1 MNKQYIV
8 QESNIN
14 NRKEFYN
21 YIINKYKLK
30 TYTNK
35 EYMINNKYPFVI
47 DLNTKE
53 FYILESI
60 TCCACAAQQDRI
72 ISIKEFKKIS

>member
-1 MNKQYIV
+1 MHVNFI
-8 QESNIN
+8 
-14 NRKEFYN
+14 F
-21 YIINKYKLK
+21 K
-30 TYTNK
+30 T
-35 EYMINNKYPFVI
+35 NKYPFVI